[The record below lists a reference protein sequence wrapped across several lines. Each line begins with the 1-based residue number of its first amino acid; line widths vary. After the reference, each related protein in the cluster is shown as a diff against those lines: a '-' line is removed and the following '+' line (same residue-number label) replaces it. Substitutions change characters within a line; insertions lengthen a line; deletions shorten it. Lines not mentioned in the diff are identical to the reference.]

1 MPDQTPHDD
10 RPAPSADQGGDRS
23 EQPPLPSPRPAPPGR
38 ASSSGAQAGAESEA
52 SNGGTATKTASAG
65 DTETGDTKTGDTET
79 GRTETGGDAEPDS
92 GSESGDE
99 AESAPAAPAP
109 AQAARP
115 GADGAD
121 GSAAL
126 PDPVTDVAVRR
137 REAGADEKAP
147 FGRPGR
153 PLRQA
158 HPFVFGFTGALG
170 VLTAWLLVQ
179 AVINVR
185 QVLVLIVV
193 SMFLAVGLNPAVEAL
208 QRGRLPRG
216 AAVGLVFLGVVLVFV
231 GVGFAVVPPVTNE
244 VSKFVDHVPTY
255 ISQLQSNR
263 QIQEWDRRYQL
274 LEKVQEA
281 VTNPSF
287 GQGAAGGLVGA
298 GRVVV
303 SGAFSTLTVLIL
315 TLYFLGSLPTIKSFF
330 YRLAPRSRRARV
342 ALLGDEILA
351 RIGGYV
357 AGTVMVALI
366 AGTAAYIF
374 LSIVGVPFALPLAI
388 TVAFTALIPLVGAT
402 IGAVLVSVVAFFDGL
417 GTGIACVVFFVVY
430 QQVEN
435 YLIHPRIMKR
445 AVDVPPA
452 VTIIAALIGGT
463 LLGFVGALLAIPT
476 AAAVALI
483 LREVI
488 LPRQE
493 SL

>member
-10 RPAPSADQGGDRS
+10 RPAPPADPGDPSA
-23 EQPPLPSPRPAPPGR
+23 QPPLPSPRPTAPGSTP
-38 ASSSGAQAGAESEA
+38 SGAGPGAATNGPARAADATSTKTDAPTQTASNA
-52 SNGGTATKTASAG
+52 SNGGTATKTTSGGGADSPAETAAPGPAGNAQAGPAG
-65 DTETGDTKTGDTET
+65 DA
-79 GRTETGGDAEPDS
+79 GGDV
-92 GSESGDE
+92 
-99 AESAPAAPAP
+99 
-109 AQAARP
+109 
-115 GADGAD
+115 
-121 GSAAL
+121 AL
-126 PDPVTDVAVRR
+126 PDPVTDVDVRKQ
-137 REAGADEKAP
+137 EAGVDETAP

-153 PLRQA
+153 PLGQA

-179 AVINVR
+179 AVMNVR
-185 QVLVLIVV
+185 QVLVLITV
-193 SMFLAVGLNPAVEAL
+193 SMFLAVGLNPAVESL
-208 QRGRLPRG
+208 QRGRMPRG

-231 GVGFAVVPPVTNE
+231 GVGFAIVPPVTNE
-244 VSKFVDHVPTY
+244 VSKFIDHLPTY
-255 ISQLQSNR
+255 ISQLQGNR

-315 TLYFLGSLPTIKSFF
+315 TLYFLGSLPTITSFF

-342 ALLGDEILA
+342 ALLGDEILG

-417 GTGIACVVFFVVY
+417 GTGIACVVFFVIY

-452 VTIIAALIGGT
+452 VTIIAALIGGA

-483 LREVI
+483 IREVI

>member
-10 RPAPSADQGGDRS
+10 RPAPPADPGDPSA
-23 EQPPLPSPRPAPPGR
+23 QPPLPSPRPTAPGR
-38 ASSSGAQAGAESEA
+38 TPSGAGPGAASNGPAGAADATSTKTDAPTQTASSA
-52 SNGGTATKTASAG
+52 SNGGTATKTSSGGGA
-65 DTETGDTKTGDTET
+65 
-79 GRTETGGDAEPDS
+79 GGDV
-92 GSESGDE
+92 
-99 AESAPAAPAP
+99 
-109 AQAARP
+109 
-115 GADGAD
+115 
-121 GSAAL
+121 AL
-126 PDPVTDVAVRR
+126 PDPVTDVDVRKQ
-137 REAGADEKAP
+137 EAGVDETAP

-153 PLRQA
+153 PLGQA

-179 AVINVR
+179 AVMNVR
-185 QVLVLIVV
+185 QVLVLIIV
-193 SMFLAVGLNPAVEAL
+193 SMFLAVGLNPAVESL
-208 QRGRLPRG
+208 QRGRMPRG

-231 GVGFAVVPPVTNE
+231 GVGFAIVPPVTNE
-244 VSKFVDHVPTY
+244 VSKFIDHLPTY
-255 ISQLQSNR
+255 ISQLQGNR

-342 ALLGDEILA
+342 ALLGDEILG

-417 GTGIACVVFFVVY
+417 GTGIACVVFFVIY

-452 VTIIAALIGGT
+452 VTIIAALIGGA

-483 LREVI
+483 IREVI